1 MISYFFNNATLPE
14 KTFHNVW
21 KLFIFFLSLQQ
32 HIPMMRSVFIVS
44 QNDKVM
50 EKKCLLIPFFGSL
63 LVFLLTCWTA
73 AFRGPSAEWAESVS
87 FFLFTYCMLERYA
100 KKDTDGIPVVLMI
113 MLGRIILEIPIR
125 IDYFSGTIGSLF
137 VTIVVLIAI
146 VLSMSYWYK
155 KKLYIL
161 ILSLVIMMLLNTF
174 GHDLWLKHVWGKVG

>member
-1 MISYFFNNATLPE
+1 
-14 KTFHNVW
+14 
-21 KLFIFFLSLQQ
+21 
-32 HIPMMRSVFIVS
+32 
-44 QNDKVM
+44 M

-125 IDYFSGTIGSLF
+125 IDCFSGTIGSLF

-161 ILSLVIMMLLNTF
+161 ILSLVIMMLLTTF

>member
-1 MISYFFNNATLPE
+1 
-14 KTFHNVW
+14 
-21 KLFIFFLSLQQ
+21 
-32 HIPMMRSVFIVS
+32 
-44 QNDKVM
+44 
-50 EKKCLLIPFFGSL
+50 
-63 LVFLLTCWTA
+63 
-73 AFRGPSAEWAESVS
+73 
-87 FFLFTYCMLERYA
+87 MLERYA

>member
-1 MISYFFNNATLPE
+1 
-14 KTFHNVW
+14 
-21 KLFIFFLSLQQ
+21 
-32 HIPMMRSVFIVS
+32 
-44 QNDKVM
+44 M

-125 IDYFSGTIGSLF
+125 IDDFSGTIGSLF
-137 VTIVVLIAI
+137 VTIVQVRGLTDEEVRSGCREFPGRYDTGTSCCSAR
-146 VLSMSYWYK
+146 
-155 KKLYIL
+155 
-161 ILSLVIMMLLNTF
+161 
-174 GHDLWLKHVWGKVG
+174 